1 MHKLIS
7 VAKAAVT
14 AGLSLSILAGNAVPA
29 FADDKLPTGD
39 YGAGFA
45 YGTTDTETHGQ
56 TRIYVKG
63 NPVTDLKDATTVG
76 QFQVTIPVGIHF
88 VATTDG
94 TIVGPSD
101 GTAIFQ
107 NKSSHYDVHISKI
120 GVEADEQV
128 TLMDTPHE
136 LESDQIYISMT
147 PTRGKLVDGAFV
159 ANGNQELKADKLANY
174 LEPAAPALGANY
186 DIEKDGGILALNK
199 LGGKIGG
206 FDKLNPATDTQV
218 GTVNW
223 VVRAGSRHEAD
234 VEDCFCTIR
243 FHANGGTWL
252 NDALPDQRVQV
263 LDPEKLPVHTT
274 IAGVQNTQVVNGK
287 NYLAKYVVNADGTF
301 ETKQFKGWYLEP
313 HGDTDNLNGLTQI
326 TKLADLATATDSDYA
341 GKTFDVYAAYGA

>member
-1 MHKLIS
+1 MHKFTS
-7 VAKAAVT
+7 VAEAAVT
-14 AGLSLSILAGNAVPA
+14 AGLSLSVLAGNVTPA
-29 FADDKLPTGD
+29 FADARLPRAD
-39 YGAGFA
+39 YGAEFA

-63 NPVTDLKDATTVG
+63 NPVTDLKDEATVG
-76 QFQVTIPVGIHF
+76 QYQVTIPVGIHF

-101 GTAIFQ
+101 GTAIFE

-120 GVEADEQV
+120 GVQADGGA
-128 TLMDTPHE
+128 TLKADPSG
-136 LESDQIYISMT
+136 LNSDEIYISMT
-147 PTRGKLVDGAFV
+147 PTRGKLVEGKFV
-159 ANGNQELKADKLANY
+159 ANNNQTAEVDKLANY
-174 LEPAAPALGANY
+174 LEPKAPALGENY

-206 FDKLNPATDTQV
+206 FNKLNPATDTQV

-234 VEDCFCTIR
+234 LEDCICTIR

-252 NDALPDQRVQV
+252 NGALPDQRVEV
-263 LDPEKLPVHTT
+263 FDSSKLP
-274 IAGVQNTQVVNGK
+274 TQKVNEEACKTLLPNGQE
-287 NYLAKYVVNADGTF
+287 YLAKYVVNADGTF
-301 ETKQFKGWYLEP
+301 ETKQFKGWYLVP
-313 HGDTDNLNGLTQI
+313 HGDDDSLDGASQVS
-326 TKLADLATATDSDYA
+326 KVGDLSSTGQYA